1 MHFCEYVE
9 CINARF
15 KLHFCEYVKCII
27 VNWVSALMRVCKV
40 HFCEQCAYICELN
53 GKVWIK
59 FVMNSQS
66 GALFFVG
73 SLICKSFN
81 GLFA

>member
-1 MHFCEYVE
+1 
-9 CINARF
+9 
-15 KLHFCEYVKCII
+15 
-27 VNWVSALMRVCKV
+27 V